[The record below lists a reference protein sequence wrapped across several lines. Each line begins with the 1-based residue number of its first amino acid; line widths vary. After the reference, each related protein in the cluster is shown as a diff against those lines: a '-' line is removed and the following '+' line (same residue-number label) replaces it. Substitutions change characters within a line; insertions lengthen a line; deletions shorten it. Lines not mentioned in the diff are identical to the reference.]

1 MEWFEFD
8 LKALN
13 KMIDIN
19 KSDKEVSSLEDYTLV
34 NLEENTKVSEDS
46 ITRFDLKKRKK
57 YAQ

>member
-19 KSDKEVSSLEDYTLV
+19 KSDKDVSSLEDYTLA
-34 NLEENTKVSEDS
+34 NLDENTKVSEDS